1 MILADDAD
9 LRFWQ
14 GEEIDEE
21 TTTRT
26 QDDDNS
32 QHDEQ
37 DSRPTTRLR

>member
-9 LRFWQ
+9 LRLWQ
-14 GEEIDEE
+14 GEEMDEE

-26 QDDDNS
+26 QNDDDS

-37 DSRPTTRLR
+37 DSRPTTWLR